1 MKSIN
6 FSDQELEFL
15 RAHYEMELE
24 EAEEYV
30 QNIKS
35 MIGKL
40 GGSKQTKAPVAA
52 DQKPKKRGRK
62 PKVVKDKVVKEPAE
76 TKVIKKKRKPRSDK
90 GGTRVKP
97 VKATEA
103 APPMKEAVLPTSKPK
118 VEKKSK
124 AIKTA
129 KKKAAPK
136 PKKEAKPK
144 PKKAVT
150 KPSVVETPPVVEATP
165 EKTE

>member
-76 TKVIKKKRKPRSDK
+76 TKVVKPKRKPRSDK

-97 VKATEA
+97 IKPTEPA
-103 APPMKEAVLPTSKPK
+103 ALPKEAVLPTSKPK

-124 AIKTA
+124 AKKTA
-129 KKKAAPK
+129 KKKVTLK

-144 PKKAVT
+144 PKKTVAKT
-150 KPSVVETPPVVEATP
+150 PEVETPPVVETTP